1 MQTDLAHSSLAPLAV
16 SLALGLLVGIQ
27 RGWAQRE
34 RPAGA
39 RFAGIRTF
47 ALMGLTGGI
56 AGVLFAPAPGP
67 ATVVLAGGAL
77 LVLIGYLRENRLDE
91 TVSGSVSGTGALV
104 ALLTLA
110 SGFLVG
116 QGERLMGTAIAVVMV
131 LLLALR
137 EQLHGWIGKLS
148 QREVLSIA
156 RFALI
161 ALVILPLLPDQ
172 PFGPYEAWNPRKLW
186 LIVVLV
192 SGFSFA
198 GYFATRVLGATRGII
213 ATAAAGSLVSSTA
226 VTASL
231 ASRMKDSDEALPI
244 LPAGIAFAS
253 VIMFLR
259 VLLLAGALAPAALPT
274 LARLVAPG
282 LVIALIGAGWL
293 LHRSRKVP
301 SAALGTQMPIR
312 NPFDI
317 GPALMLAGLVMVL
330 TVASLWVLSTF
341 GERGLALVLAISGTV
356 DVDSAIITM
365 GGLAGQSLDA
375 RTAGLVLAIPVA
387 LNTLFKAGVSISL
400 AGWRKGRIAA
410 LPLVASALGIG
421 LAALTLT

>member
-1 MQTDLAHSSLAPLAV
+1 MPIALDLSDLLRLAV

-34 RPAGA
+34 RSAGT
-39 RFAGIRTF
+39 RFAGVRTF
-47 ALMGLTGGI
+47 ALMGLAGGI
-56 AGVLFAPAPGP
+56 SGILFRGAPGP
-67 ATVVLAGGAL
+67 ATVLLAGAGL
-77 LVLIGYLRENRLDE
+77 LILIGYLRDSRVNE
-91 TVSGSVSGTGALV
+91 TVSGTTSLV

-116 QGERLMGTAIAVVMV
+116 VGERITGTAIAVVMV

-137 EQLHGWIGKLS
+137 EQLYGWIDKLS

-156 RFALI
+156 RYALI

-172 PFGPYEAWNPRKLW
+172 PFGPYDAWNPRKLW
-186 LIVVLV
+186 LVVVLV

-198 GYFATRVLGATRGII
+198 DYFATRVLGAKRGII

-231 ASRMKDSDEALPI
+231 ASRMKLGEEPRVVF
-244 LPAGIAFAS
+244 PAAIAFAS

-259 VLLLAGALAPAALPT
+259 VFVLVALLAPVALPT
-274 LARLVAPG
+274 LARLIAPG
-282 LVIALIGAGWL
+282 LVVGIIAAGWYL
-293 LHRSRKVP
+293 RRSRAATVP
-301 SAALGTQMPIR
+301 NPGHELAMR

-330 TVASLWVLSTF
+330 TVASLWVLRNF
-341 GERGLALVLAISGTV
+341 GERGLAVVLAISGTV

-375 RTAGLVLAIPVA
+375 RTAGVVLAIPVA
-387 LNTLFKAGVSISL
+387 LNTLFKAGVTVSL
-400 AGWRKGRIAA
+400 AGWQQGKSAA
-410 LPLVASALGIG
+410 LPLAASALAVGI
-421 LAALTLT
+421 AVLTLP